1 MVLCSIEDIFH
12 CRKCRLRCDFDVGCD
27 PFGSSMGN
35 IDLFWGFV
43 GCIGGLDFGENFS
56 NLVKKSVVL
65 INLERIS
72 ICILILLMSLDCALM
87 SIRQRDFCVPF
98 AEILCSPSRL
108 GSDKISEI
116 DAP

>member
-1 MVLCSIEDIFH
+1 M
-12 CRKCRLRCDFDVGCD
+12 RCDFDVGRD

-43 GCIGGLDFGENFS
+43 GCIGGVDFGENFS

-72 ICILILLMSLDCALM
+72 ICILIFLMSLDCALIQ
-87 SIRQRDFCVPF
+87 SGKGTF
-98 AEILCSPSRL
+98 AYLLQKFYVLRA
-108 GSDKISEI
+108 GSALTKFQKSMRRSWVV
-116 DAP
+116 